1 MRTSLIV
8 SIIGLTLMGCQQIAQ
23 TDLFDPMSIPD
34 LLTMPTLEFE
44 WVEPLEFQNKLRVCR
59 SQDTCSA
66 DQLF

>member
-1 MRTSLIV
+1 
-8 SIIGLTLMGCQQIAQ
+8 MGCQQIAQ